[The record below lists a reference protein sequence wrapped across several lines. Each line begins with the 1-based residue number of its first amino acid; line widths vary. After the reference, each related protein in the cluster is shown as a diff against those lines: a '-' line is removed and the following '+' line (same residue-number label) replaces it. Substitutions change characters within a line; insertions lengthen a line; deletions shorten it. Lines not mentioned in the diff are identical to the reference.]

1 VRPTLFEMLAA
12 ALLFVVLAGLVVVI
26 VVSTIP
32 ADGVPTL
39 Q

>member
-1 VRPTLFEMLAA
+1 MFEMIAA

-26 VVSTIP
+26 VVSAIP